1 LGRFGFALILAEAR
15 FGWGALEPKGSAVTV
30 RWWFVSLIGL
40 ALCCQAAS
48 VGYCAEAAPDPG
60 RAREFSAATLAKV
73 TPGQTTKAQIEALL
87 GQPWRTTFADDSDEP
102 GPLVWEYR
110 GKDANGTYRVHIEFD
125 SRGTTTLIAKIPD
138 KTGVAPAR
146 VAKAPPATGRTQK

>member
-1 LGRFGFALILAEAR
+1 MTAR
-15 FGWGALEPKGSAVTV
+15 WVVSAI
-30 RWWFVSLIGL
+30 SL
-40 ALCCQAAS
+40 ALCWQAAS
-48 VGYCAEAAPDPG
+48 SGYCAEATAAPG

-125 SRGTTTLIAKIPD
+125 SRGTTTLIAEIPD
-138 KTGVAPAR
+138 KTGQAPAQ
-146 VAKAPPATGRTQK
+146 VAKAPPGPVKTQK

>member
-1 LGRFGFALILAEAR
+1 MTAKRFVPAMVL
-15 FGWGALEPKGSAVTV
+15 VV
-30 RWWFVSLIGL
+30 
-40 ALCCQAAS
+40 CCAS
-48 VGYCAEAAPDPG
+48 VSTVYSANDAADPG
-60 RAREFSAATLAKV
+60 RARTFSAATLAKV

-125 SRGTTTLIAKIPD
+125 SRGTTTLIAEIPD
-138 KTGVAPAR
+138 KTGEAPAR
-146 VAKAPPATGRTQK
+146 VAKAPPGPAPTPGKPQK